1 MFKVKK
7 LLQQNKG
14 FILFIILMS
23 VFRSAI
29 ADWNSV
35 PSGSMKPTIEIGDR
49 IGINKLAYDIKIPF
63 INHSLLRLSEPQ
75 RGDIIV
81 FESKAADT
89 RMVKRVIGQPGDRIA
104 MINNQLIINGQPVQ
118 YIDQTSNADK
128 LILSENLPNNPHLIA
143 LIKDRASR
151 YDSFDL
157 VVVPS
162 DSYLV
167 LGDNRRNSSDSR
179 VYGFIPRAE
188 IIGRAENVVLSFNPD
203 NYFIPR
209 ANRVWQPLL

>member
-7 LLQQNKG
+7 LLQQNNG

-157 VVVPS
+157 VVVPP

>member
-1 MFKVKK
+1 MFKVKR

-81 FESKAADT
+81 FESKAAET

-104 MINNQLIINGQPVQ
+104 MNNNQLIINGQPVQ

-157 VVVPS
+157 VVVPP

>member
-63 INHSLLRLSEPQ
+63 IHHSLLRLSKPQ

-157 VVVPS
+157 VVVPP

>member
-1 MFKVKK
+1 MFKVKR

-143 LIKDRASR
+143 LIKDRATR

-157 VVVPS
+157 VVVPP

-209 ANRVWQPLL
+209 SNRVWQPLL

>member
-157 VVVPS
+157 VVVPP